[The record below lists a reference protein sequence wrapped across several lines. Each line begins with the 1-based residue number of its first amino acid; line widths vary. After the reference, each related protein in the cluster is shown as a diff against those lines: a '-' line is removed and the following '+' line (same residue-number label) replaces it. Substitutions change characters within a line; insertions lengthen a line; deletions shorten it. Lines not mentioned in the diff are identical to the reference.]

1 MSEKY
6 CLGCGV
12 NLNLAE
18 HEYCGFC
25 KPRYV
30 HTGETMA
37 NDLVLFKTVET
48 SLRRQIKELRSENQ
62 ALLTALED
70 WNKSFKSVLDHG
82 VHFDVNVFTL
92 FNQRYV
98 QAEKA
103 IKIAEAIQ
111 GEK

>member
-1 MSEKY
+1 MSEKVLKAENFVADGI
-6 CLGCGV
+6 CVMKNDIEGRWQVASV
-12 NLNLAE
+12 NQWVKNGNEIAE
-18 HEYCGFC
+18 
-25 KPRYV
+25 
-30 HTGETMA
+30 
-37 NDLVLFKTVET
+37 LFA
-48 SLRRQIKELRSENQ
+48 SAPELLKQNK
-62 ALLTALED
+62 ALLEALED

>member
-1 MSEKY
+1 M
-6 CLGCGV
+6 
-12 NLNLAE
+12 N
-18 HEYCGFC
+18 
-25 KPRYV
+25 
-30 HTGETMA
+30 
-37 NDLVLFKTVET
+37 
-48 SLRRQIKELRSENQ
+48 ELRNQFDKETKYFFSDRNYREYSSWLEVKNQ
-62 ALLTALED
+62 ALLEALED

-111 GEK
+111 GDE